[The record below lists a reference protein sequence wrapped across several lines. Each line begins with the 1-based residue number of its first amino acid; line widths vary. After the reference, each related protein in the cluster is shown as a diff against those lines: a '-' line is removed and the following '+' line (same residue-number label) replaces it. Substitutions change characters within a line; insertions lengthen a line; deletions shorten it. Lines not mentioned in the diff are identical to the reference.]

1 MVEMMN
7 LGEDFLAEQKRLEDL
22 LKTVDE
28 NSLRGLMIRFAML
41 ENLKAEAQRFLDRY
55 KDQMETLE
63 QQLVD
68 GLIAEGHQN
77 VKSSDTG
84 RTFFRRQETYY
95 NVPAERKDQ
104 LIAVFDEIDSS
115 GQPLYPQFAGML
127 KRDYN
132 TNKFKSVCRETIE
145 QEGELPPAIAALVNI
160 STGVKL
166 GVRK

>member
-1 MVEMMN
+1 MVEM
-7 LGEDFLAEQKRLEDL
+7 LELSPEFIDEQKRLEGT
-22 LKTVDE
+22 LKTVDSD
-28 NSLRGLMIRFAML
+28 SLRGLMIRYAML
-41 ENLKAEAQRFLDRY
+41 ENLKAEAQKFLDRY
-55 KDQMETLE
+55 KESIESLE

-68 GLIAEGHQN
+68 MLIAEGHQN

-95 NVPAERKDQ
+95 NVPADRKDE

-145 QEGELPPAIAALVNI
+145 QEGVLPPAIAALVKV

>member
-1 MVEMMN
+1 MVDVIGFDVE
-7 LGEDFLAEQKRLEDL
+7 FSAEQARLQGILTEVGND
-22 LKTVDE
+22 
-28 NSLRGLMIRFAML
+28 SQRGMMIRFAIL
-41 ENLKAEAQRFLDRY
+41 ENLKSAVQRFLDRY
-55 KDQMETLE
+55 DEEMKALE
-63 QQLVD
+63 QQIVD
-68 GLIAEGHQN
+68 SLISDGQQN

-95 NVPAERKDQ
+95 NVPAEKKDE
-104 LIAVFDEIDSS
+104 LIAVFDQVDSS

-132 TNKFKSVCRETIE
+132 TNRFKSVCRETIE
-145 QEGELPPAIAALVNI
+145 QDGELPAPIAALVKV